1 MTEFSFLAE
10 LLSIKQPFTAC
21 ACVPLAFS
29 PKACLLKV
37 PFFFPAA
44 HKDIVQHRFRV
55 ICSTLGPLGNRNGAL

>member
-29 PKACLLKV
+29 PGGLFALL
-37 PFFFPAA
+37 FPAA
-44 HKDIVQHRFRV
+44 HKDIVQHSFRV
-55 ICSTLGPLGNRNGAL
+55 MYSTLGPLGNRNGAL